1 MEKYYEF
8 MDNKMF
14 LCFHMLYKNMQTQI
28 RNVLKIIHFAV
39 MEVNQIIEHIKK
51 LFNKFY
57 MFLDLINFLLQLED
71 E

>member
-1 MEKYYEF
+1 
-8 MDNKMF
+8 
-14 LCFHMLYKNMQTQI
+14 MQTQI